1 MFKTFRQLVGILDK
15 RERIQAVLIFLFSI
29 LVAGAEVVGVAS
41 ILPFMYAV
49 SDPASISENSLL
61 SVLRGFFSGLSDN
74 VFTMVLG
81 VGVIVLL
88 LTSLVIRAVGIWV
101 QVKFSTLR
109 AHSVSFRLMKAYLH
123 QPYQWYLNQHTAKMS
138 TSVLSESAQV
148 INGAL
153 FPAMQMVTKT
163 LIVLALFSLL
173 VFADPLLALI
183 AVCIIGAAYGMIYL
197 VSRKRLSSLGKRRH
211 RANQKRYRV
220 VQESFGGIKDLFILG
235 REAQAV
241 ERYRLASED
250 MAKQIAKARVTSEIP
265 PLAMQGLIFS
275 GMISI
280 VIYFVGVYGGLQE
293 ALPILS
299 LFSLAGYRLMP
310 EMQAVYR
317 HITELR
323 FTESILDSVYNDLK
337 RLEETSRPIRSTN
350 VEKWPGIEEPV
361 INISHINYSYP
372 KSDREALSDISL
384 KILPFSTVGI
394 VGPTGSGKTT
404 LVDVLLGLLP
414 PEQGE
419 LIVGGVTVEASNLRS
434 WQDRIGYVPQQ
445 IFLTDNTVAGNI
457 AFGTDERDIAQT
469 AVEKAARIANL
480 HDFIIEELPEGYQTR
495 IGEKGVRL
503 SGGQRQ
509 RIGIARALYHDP
521 SVLILDEATSALD
534 NLTERAVM
542 EAVNR
547 LSKKKTIIL
556 IAHRLSTVR
565 ECDEIVLMEAGKV
578 AATGSYEELVANN
591 SVFREMTSHN

>member
-1 MFKTFRQLVGILDK
+1 MVKTFRQLFGILDK
-15 RERIQAVLIFLFSI
+15 RERIQAVLVFLFSI
-29 LVAGAEVVGVAS
+29 IVAGAEVVGVAS
-41 ILPFMYAV
+41 ILPFMSAV

-61 SVLRGFFSGLSDN
+61 SALRELFSGLSEN
-74 VFTMVLG
+74 SFIMVLG

-88 LTSLVIRAVGIWV
+88 LTSLTVRAVGIWV

-109 AHSVSFRLMKAYLH
+109 AHSVSYRLMKAYLH

-153 FPAMQMVTKT
+153 FPAMQMVTKS

-173 VFADPLLALI
+173 VVADPILAFI
-183 AVCIIGAAYGMIYL
+183 SVCIIGTAYGMIYL
-197 VSRKRLSSLGKRRH
+197 VSRNKLSIFGKRRH

-220 VQESFGGIKDLFILG
+220 VQESFGGIKDLFIIG

-241 ERYRLASED
+241 ERYRLASEN

-275 GMISI
+275 GMIAI

-293 ALPILS
+293 ALPVLS
-299 LFSLAGYRLMP
+299 LFALAGYRLMP

-317 HITELR
+317 HITEIR
-323 FTESILDSVYNDLK
+323 VTESVLDSVYNDLK
-337 RLEETSRPIRSTN
+337 GLEKTARPMLNASA
-350 VEKWPGIEEPV
+350 EKWPGLKEPE
-361 INISHINYSYP
+361 IHIKHMHYTYP
-372 KSDREALSDISL
+372 KSNTEALSDVNLRIS
-384 KILPFSTVGI
+384 PFSTVGI

-419 LIVGGVTVEASNLRS
+419 LVVGGVKVNSSNIRS

-457 AFGTDERDIAQT
+457 AFGMDERDIDQN
-469 AVEKAARIANL
+469 AVEKAAKIANL
-480 HDFIIEELPEGYQTR
+480 HDFIISELPEGYQTR

-556 IAHRLSTVR
+556 IAHRLSTVQA
-565 ECDEIVLMEAGKV
+565 CDNIVLMEAGRV
-578 AATGSYEELVANN
+578 SATGSYEELVANN
-591 SVFREMTSHN
+591 SVFREMTSHI

>member
-15 RERIQAVLIFLFSI
+15 RERVQAVLVFLFSI

-41 ILPFMYAV
+41 ILPFMSAV
-49 SDPASISENSLL
+49 SDPSSISDNSLL
-61 SVLRGFFSGLSDN
+61 STLRDLLPELSQN
-74 VFTMVLG
+74 EFIMVLG
-81 VGVIVLL
+81 AGVILLL
-88 LTSLVIRAVGIWV
+88 LTSLAIRATGIWV

-109 AHSVSFRLMKAYLH
+109 AHSVSYRLIKAYLH
-123 QPYQWYLNQHTAKMS
+123 QPYQWYLNQHTAKMT
-138 TSVLSESAQV
+138 TSVLSESGQV

-173 VFADPLLALI
+173 VFADPVLAFI
-183 AVCIIGAAYGMIYL
+183 ALCVIGVAYGLIYL
-197 VSRKRLSSLGKRRH
+197 VSRRRLSSLGKSRH

-220 VQESFGGIKDLFILG
+220 AQESFGGIKDLFIIG

-241 ERYRLASED
+241 ERYRLASEN
-250 MAKQIAKARVTSEIP
+250 MAKQIAKARVTSELP

-275 GMISI
+275 GMVAI

-299 LFSLAGYRLMP
+299 LFALAGYRLMP

-317 HITELR
+317 HIAEIR
-323 FTESILDSVYNDLK
+323 VNESVLDSVYKDLK
-337 RLEETSRPIRSTN
+337 NLEKTARPMRSAN
-350 VEKWPGIEEPV
+350 VEKWPGLDEPE
-361 INISHINYSYP
+361 ITLSHVHYTYP
-372 KSDREALSDISL
+372 KAAKEALSDINL
-384 KILPFSTVGI
+384 KILPFSTIGI

-404 LVDVLLGLLP
+404 LVDVLLGLLS
-414 PEQGE
+414 PERGD
-419 LIVGGVTVEASNLRS
+419 LLVGGVKVAAGNIRS
-434 WQDRIGYVPQQ
+434 WQDKIGYVPQQ

-457 AFGTDERDIAQT
+457 AFGMDERDIDQA
-469 AVEKAARIANL
+469 AVERAARIANL
-480 HDFIIEELPEGYQTR
+480 HEFIIEELPEGYQTR

-556 IAHRLSTVR
+556 IAHRLSTVQA
-565 ECDEIVLMEAGKV
+565 CDEIVLMEAGKV
-578 AATGSYEELVANN
+578 SARGSYDELVASNP
-591 SVFREMTSHN
+591 VFREMTSSN